1 MGLEDLRSHGVL
13 KMLVI
18 NINLSTIIY
27 FLNDRSYVYI
37 IQNSAGNVL
46 LAILECT

>member
-27 FLNDRSYVYI
+27 FLND
-37 IQNSAGNVL
+37 L
-46 LAILECT
+46 DT